1 MINSDVSLHYKYL
14 SFCGIVVYQGN
25 SLLDT
30 ACKTFGKQEMKNLQV
45 KKHLM
50 FVVIKIQLTF
60 LHGTEVVCVSGNV
73 FPFLSPLF
81 MFQKRKKSNKVKN
94 MIAPHYSAL
103 KDNTPT

>member
-1 MINSDVSLHYKYL
+1 MINCDVSLHYKYL

-45 KKHLM
+45 CSKLQM
-50 FVVIKIQLTF
+50 FVVIKILLTF

-73 FPFLSPLF
+73 FSSLGPIIYVS
-81 MFQKRKKSNKVKN
+81 KEKEK
-94 MIAPHYSAL
+94 
-103 KDNTPT
+103 